1 MKKFFTFIAAV
12 LFAGGMF
19 AETAVMQ
26 YTGGVTTNMKA
37 DENNAVTVGL
47 DDSYFVVTALQG
59 AATNNIGLNKD
70 GSIRLYTEKNSGDGN
85 VLEVGINGGSIQTIV
100 LDIKQSATFS
110 VKSINGT
117 DTVAVSAVDGK
128 YAINAPKFAI
138 KNETSGATTQLQLNK
153 ITIEYTLDGS
163 VVGKPIISPENVSF
177 VGELEVSIAAV
188 EGAKIYYTLDE
199 SEPTIMSDEYT
210 APFIITTT
218 TVVKAIA
225 EKDGKT
231 SGVAEKKFSVLDT
244 ISVAEARKLID
255 DKDAAPHYVRG
266 VAAGDPF
273 IFGSA
278 DFKGNIVL
286 WLTDEENGKDSL
298 EAYYIAGKDNQPWES
313 LIAAKDEIQS
323 GDTVLVYAEKLS
335 YYAANKVY
343 EIEKGYYA
351 EMLGKYKEDPSI
363 KYDTLTVAQAIEAAD
378 ALADNATSEK
388 KVYVEGLT
396 NHVQAYDVQN
406 GNQIFFMYDEGAEG
420 QDSVFQAYRSTPR
433 KDGKAYPVLEGDKV
447 RTFGF
452 LKKYIDTKNG
462 NAKILEIVEPSVEF
476 LVEVPGDRT
485 IKEPSLDT
493 ITVAKALE
501 IGGKLAADKSTDVQ
515 YVIKGYV
522 SDIITKYDPEN
533 ENETFWMVDEKGS
546 RAASNKDGAFEV
558 YRGKP
563 DTKKEIGLDAYVYV
577 TSKIQNFKGNTIE
590 TSGMATVQVV
600 EQGHEE
606 KIDTITVEKA
616 LELGAALQSSD
627 KNNKYPSDARYAIE
641 GYVSAVQERYSS
653 YGNETFWITDK
664 KGERTL
670 DPTKAFEV
678 YRGKPNTKAE
688 IGLDGKIRVVCK
700 LLNFGGTIEN
710 YDTNP
715 DVEVLEQGT
724 LTIDTI
730 TVAEAVEKTK
740 ALAEGSQSFEFYAVK
755 GYIAQIS
762 SEYDASFG
770 NMSFYISD
778 DQFANKSN
786 FQCYRAKPTKED
798 AARAVKGA
806 FVIVTGHLDNNS
818 HGLQMYQGADVFVG
832 DAPKLDTLTV
842 AKALEIG
849 EALAEG
855 ASTDYYGIRGFVA
868 SIIADYEDELQ
879 SFVMSD
885 DKEATSGE
893 FRAIDALI
901 DDPGAKLHDDVLLI
915 GKIEKV
921 NGVIRVVKGHA
932 TVNPG
937 QGIQN
942 VVVTEKAQKIMVD
955 GVLYIIRDNK
965 IFNVTGTRV
974 R

>member
-1 MKKFFTFIAAV
+1 MKKFFTFIAAA
-12 LFAGGMF
+12 LFAGSMF

-26 YTGGVTTNMKA
+26 YTAGVTTNMKA

-85 VLEVGINGGSIQTIV
+85 VLEVGINGGSIQSIV
-100 LDIKQSATFS
+100 LDIKQNATFS
-110 VKSINGT
+110 LKAINGT
-117 DTVAVSAVDGK
+117 DTVTVAEAEGK

-138 KNETSGATTQLQLNK
+138 KNETQGATTQLQLNK

-163 VVGKPIISPENVSF
+163 VVGKPIISPEDVSF
-177 VGELEVSIAAV
+177 SGSLEVSIAAV

-210 APFIITTT
+210 APFVITTT

-244 ISVAEARKLID
+244 VSVSEARQLID
-255 DKDAAPHYVRG
+255 DKDVAPHYVRG

-278 DFKGNIVL
+278 EFKGNIVL
-286 WLTDEENGKDSL
+286 WLTDEKNAKDSL
-298 EAYYIAGKDNQPWES
+298 EAYYIAGKDNQPWAS

-335 YYAANKVY
+335 YYSANKVY

-351 EMLGKYKEDPSI
+351 AMLGKYKEDPSI
-363 KYDTLTVAQAIEAAD
+363 KYDTINVAQAIEVAD
-378 ALADNATSEK
+378 KLDDNATSEK
-388 KVYVEGLT
+388 KYVIEGYA
-396 NHVQAYDVQN
+396 NHVQAYDALK
-406 GNQIFFMYDEGAEG
+406 GNQIFFMYDEGKAEA
-420 QDSVFQAYRSTPR
+420 QDSVFEAYLSSPK

-447 RTFGF
+447 RAFGF
-452 LKKYIDTKNG
+452 IKKYIDAKNG
-462 NAKILEIVEPSVEF
+462 NAKILEVVEPAVEF
-476 LVEVPGDRT
+476 LIEVPGDRD

-501 IGGKLAADKSTDVQ
+501 IGAALEGGKVSEKQ
-515 YVIKGYV
+515 YVIGGYV
-522 SDIITKYDPEN
+522 SNIVNYYDADKKT
-533 ENETFWMVDEKGS
+533 ETFWMADSKES
-546 RAASNKDGAFEV
+546 AAASNADGAFEVYNGKPTPEEEMGLHARVYVTTKIKKYQPKSGDPIIETDGTPAVNVVEKGVIDIPEVVTVAEALEIGNKLSGISEKRYEITGYVSAIHEAYSSFGNETFYITDKKGERTNDKTKAFYV

-563 DTKKEIGLDAYVYV
+563 DTKKEIGFDA
-577 TSKIQNFKGNTIE
+577 KI
-590 TSGMATVQVV
+590 
-600 EQGHEE
+600 
-606 KIDTITVEKA
+606 KIICKI
-616 LELGAALQSSD
+616 
-627 KNNKYPSDARYAIE
+627 KNYN
-641 GYVSAVQERYSS
+641 
-653 YGNETFWITDK
+653 
-664 KGERTL
+664 
-670 DPTKAFEV
+670 
-678 YRGKPNTKAE
+678 
-688 IGLDGKIRVVCK
+688 
-700 LLNFGGTIEN
+700 GTIEN
-710 YDTNP
+710 DGTNVP
-715 DVEVLEQGT
+715 FEVLEQGT
-724 LTIDTI
+724 FSIDTI
-730 TVAEAVEKTK
+730 TVAEAVEKTQK
-740 ALAEGSQSFEFYAVK
+740 LPEGSQSMEFYAVK

-762 SEYDASFG
+762 SPYDAGYG

-778 DQFANKSN
+778 DQFASKSN
-786 FQCYRAKPTKED
+786 FQCYRAKVAAAD

-818 HGLQMYQGADVFVG
+818 HGLQMYTGAEVFVG
-832 DAPKLDTLTV
+832 DAPQLDTLTV

-849 EALAEG
+849 KALDEG
-855 ASTDYYGIRGFVA
+855 ASTDYYAIKGFVA
-868 SIIADYEDELQ
+868 SILSDYEEELQ

-893 FRAIDALI
+893 FRAIEAII
-901 DDPGAKLHDDVLLI
+901 DEPGAQLHDEVLLI

-921 NGVIRVVKGHA
+921 SNVIRVVKGHA

-937 QGIQN
+937 TGIQN
-942 VVVTEKAQKIMVD
+942 VTVSEKAQKIMID

-965 IFNVTGTRV
+965 IFNVQGTQV

>member
-1 MKKFFTFIAAV
+1 MKKFFTFIAAA
-12 LFAGGMF
+12 LFAGSMF

-26 YTGGVTTNMKA
+26 YTAGVTTNMKA

-85 VLEVGINGGSIQTIV
+85 VLEVGINGGSIQSIV
-100 LDIKQSATFS
+100 LDIKQNATFS
-110 VKSINGT
+110 LKAINGT
-117 DTVAVSAVDGK
+117 DTVTVAEAEGM

-138 KNETSGATTQLQLNK
+138 KNETQGATTQLQLNK

-163 VVGKPIISPENVSF
+163 VVGKPIISPEDVSF
-177 VGELEVSIAAV
+177 SGSLEVSIAAV

-210 APFIITTT
+210 APFVITTT

-278 DFKGNIVL
+278 EFKGNIVL

-335 YYAANKVY
+335 YYSANKVY

-351 EMLGKYKEDPSI
+351 AMLGKYKEDPSI
-363 KYDTLTVAQAIEAAD
+363 KYDTINVAQAIEVAD
-378 ALADNATSEK
+378 KLDDNATSEK
-388 KVYVEGLT
+388 KYVIEGYA
-396 NHVQAYDVQN
+396 NHVQAYDALK
-406 GNQIFFMYDEGAEG
+406 GNQIFFMYDEGKAEA
-420 QDSVFQAYRSTPR
+420 QDSVFEAYLSSPK

-447 RTFGF
+447 RAFGF
-452 LKKYIDTKNG
+452 IKKYIDAKNG
-462 NAKILEIVEPSVEF
+462 NAKILEVVEPAVEF
-476 LVEVPGDRT
+476 LIEVEGDRT
-485 IKEPSLDT
+485 IVIPSVDT
-493 ITVAKALE
+493 INVAKALE
-501 IGGKLAADKSTDVQ
+501 IGQTLADKAVSEKE
-515 YVIKGYV
+515 YVIKGY
-522 SDIITKYDPEN
+522 SCNIASPYDASFK
-533 ENETFWMVDEKGS
+533 NETFWIADEKGT
-546 RAASNKDGAFEV
+546 RTNDKTKAFEI
-558 YRGKP
+558 YRCKP
-563 DTKKEIGLDAYVYV
+563 NTEKEIGLDALIQIRC
-577 TSKIQNFKGNTIE
+577 KIKNYSGTIE
-590 TSGMATVQVV
+590 NDGTNIEFEVL
-600 EQGHEE
+600 EQGIIE
-606 KIDTITVEKA
+606 KVDTIDVAKA
-616 LELGAALQSSD
+616 LEIGQALAD
-627 KNNKYPSDARYAIE
+627 KAVSEKSYAIE
-641 GYVSAVQERYSS
+641 GYVCGILERYSS
-653 YGNETFWITDK
+653 YGNETFYIADK
-664 KGERTL
+664 KGERTN
-670 DPTKAFEV
+670 DKTVTFEV
-678 YRGKPNTKAE
+678 YRGKPDSQKE
-688 IGLDGKIRVVCK
+688 IGLDAKIRIVCK
-700 LLNFGGTIEN
+700 IKNYGGVIEN
-710 YDTNP
+710 DGTNLP
-715 DVEVLEQGT
+715 FEVLEQGE
-724 LTIDTI
+724 LKIDTI
-730 TVAEAVEKTK
+730 SVAEAVEKTK
-740 ALAEGSQSFEFYAVK
+740 ALPEGSQSFDFYAVK

-762 SEYDASFG
+762 TPYDEQYG

-778 DQFANKSN
+778 DQFASKSN
-786 FQCYRAKPTKED
+786 FQCYRAKPAKED
-798 AARAVKGA
+798 VARAVKGA

-818 HGLQMYQGADVFVG
+818 HGLQMYSGAEVFVG

-849 EALAEG
+849 KALDEG

-937 QGIQN
+937 TGIQN
-942 VVVTEKAQKIMVD
+942 VEVSEKAQKIMID

-965 IFNVTGTRV
+965 IFNVQGTQV